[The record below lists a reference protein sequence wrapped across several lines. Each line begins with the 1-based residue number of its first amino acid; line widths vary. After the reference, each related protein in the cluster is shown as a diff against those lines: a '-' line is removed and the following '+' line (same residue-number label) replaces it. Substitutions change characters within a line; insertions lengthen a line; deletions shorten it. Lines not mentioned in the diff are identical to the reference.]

1 MQGVQTMLS
10 FLPGP
15 ILGGL
20 SYLLYFINTFVW
32 GTLLIPTALLKLLV
46 PIPGFRT
53 LCNRIL
59 NATANKF
66 ILGNN
71 AILRLTKKINWEVHG
86 VDKLRMDRWYLVLS
100 NHQTWVD
107 ILVLIKVFYK
117 KIPFPKF
124 FMKKE
129 LIWIPFIGLGC
140 WALDYPFM
148 KRYSKEFLKENPH
161 LRGKDIEITRKAC
174 EKFRTI
180 PVSIMNFVEGTRFS
194 IEKHLKQRSPFKNLL
209 KPKAGGIAFV
219 LSTMGDQLNSILNVT
234 ISYPQGAQSFWS
246 FLSSKAAN
254 IRVWVE
260 TLPITNDLLGDYSN
274 DDNYRMRFQ
283 EWLNN
288 LWTEKDE
295 LLESSQR

>member
-1 MQGVQTMLS
+1 MLS

-20 SYLLYFINTFVW
+20 SYLLYFINTAVW
-32 GTLLIPTALLKLLV
+32 GTLLIPTAILKLLIPV
-46 PIPGFRT
+46 PVFRN

-59 NATANKF
+59 NGTANKF
-66 ILGNN
+66 ILSSNG
-71 AILRLTKKINWEVHG
+71 ILRLTKKINWEVHG
-86 VDKLRMDRWYLVLS
+86 TDELSMDKWYLVLS
-100 NHQTWVD
+100 NHQTWAD

-117 KIPFPKF
+117 RIPFPKF

-129 LIWIPFIGLGC
+129 LIWVPFIGLGC
-140 WALDYPFM
+140 WALDYPIV

-161 LRGKDIEITRKAC
+161 LKGKDIEITRRAC

-194 IEKHLKQRSPFKNLL
+194 TEKHLKQRSPFKNLL
-209 KPKAGGIAFV
+209 KPRAGGIAFV
-219 LSTMGDQLNSILNVT
+219 LATMGDKLHSILNVT
-234 ISYPQGAQSFWS
+234 ISYPQGVQSFWS
-246 FLSSKAAN
+246 FLSSKATD

-260 TLPITNDLLGDYSN
+260 TLPITKELLGDYTD

-288 LWTEKDE
+288 LWTEKDK
-295 LLESSQR
+295 LLENSLR

>member
-1 MQGVQTMLS
+1 MLS

-234 ISYPQGAQSFWS
+234 ISYPQGVQSFWS

-288 LWTEKDE
+288 LWIEKDE

>member
-1 MQGVQTMLS
+1 MLS

-20 SYLLYFINTFVW
+20 SYLLYFINTAVW
-32 GTLLIPTALLKLLV
+32 GTLLIPTALLKLIV

-59 NATANKF
+59 NGTANNF
-66 ILGNN
+66 ILCSNG
-71 AILRLTKKINWEVHG
+71 ILRLTKKINWEIHG
-86 VDKLRMDRWYLVLS
+86 VDKLRLDRWYLVLS
-100 NHQTWVD
+100 NHQTWAD

-129 LIWIPFIGLGC
+129 LIWIPFIGFGC
-140 WALDYPFM
+140 WALDFPFM
-148 KRYSKEFLKENPH
+148 KRYSREFLRENPH
-161 LRGKDIEITRKAC
+161 LKGKDIEITRKAC

-209 KPKAGGIAFV
+209 KPKAGGVAFV
-219 LSTMGDQLNSILNVT
+219 LSTMGDKLNSILNVT
-234 ISYPQGAQSFWS
+234 ISYPNGAQSFWS
-246 FLSSKAAN
+246 FLSSKATD

-260 TLPITNDLLGDYSN
+260 TMPITNELLGDYTD

-288 LWTEKDE
+288 LWAEKDE
-295 LLESSQR
+295 LLGNSQR

>member
-1 MQGVQTMLS
+1 MLN

-20 SYLLYFINTFVW
+20 SYLLYFINTAVW
-32 GTLLIPTALLKLLV
+32 GTLLIPTALLKLLI

-66 ILGNN
+66 ILGSNT
-71 AILRLTKKINWEVHG
+71 ILRLTKKINWEIHG
-86 VDKLRMDRWYLVLS
+86 VDKLRLDRWYLVLS
-100 NHQTWVD
+100 NHQTWAD

-129 LIWIPFIGLGC
+129 LIWVPFIGLGC
-140 WALDYPFM
+140 WALDYPIV
-148 KRYSKEFLKENPH
+148 KRYSREFLREHPH

-209 KPKAGGIAFV
+209 KPRAGGIAFV

-234 ISYPQGAQSFWS
+234 ISYPQGVQSFWS
-246 FLSSKAAN
+246 FLSSKATD

-260 TLPITNDLLGDYSN
+260 TLPVTNELLGDYSN

-288 LWTEKDE
+288 LWAEKDE
-295 LLESSQR
+295 LLENAHR

>member
-1 MQGVQTMLS
+1 MLS

-15 ILGGL
+15 ILGVL
-20 SYLLYFINTFVW
+20 SYLLYFISTTVW
-32 GTLLIPTALLKLLV
+32 GTLLIPTALLKLLI

-59 NATANKF
+59 NGTANMF
-66 ILGNN
+66 ILCSNS
-71 AILRLTKKINWEVHG
+71 IFRLTKKIHWEVHG
-86 VDKLRMDRWYLVLS
+86 IDKLRPDSWYLVLS
-100 NHQTWVD
+100 NHQTWAD

-117 KIPFPKF
+117 RIPFPKF

-129 LIWIPFIGLGC
+129 LIWVPFIGFGC
-140 WALDYPFM
+140 WALDYPIV

-161 LRGKDIEITRKAC
+161 LKGKDIEITRRAC

-194 IEKHLKQRSPFKNLL
+194 IEKHLKQKSPFKNLL
-209 KPKAGGIAFV
+209 KPRAGGIAFV
-219 LSTMGDQLNSILNVT
+219 LATMGDKLHSILNVT
-234 ISYPQGAQSFWS
+234 ISYPQGVQSFWS
-246 FLSSKAAN
+246 FLSSKATD
-254 IRVWVE
+254 IRIWVE
-260 TLPITNDLLGDYSN
+260 TLPITKELLGDYTD

-288 LWTEKDE
+288 LWAEKDK
-295 LLESSQR
+295 LLENSLR

>member
-1 MQGVQTMLS
+1 MLS

-20 SYLLYFINTFVW
+20 SYILYFISTAIW
-32 GTLLIPTALLKLLV
+32 GTLLIPTALLKLLI
-46 PIPGFRT
+46 PIPGFRN

-59 NATANKF
+59 NGTANKF
-66 ILGNN
+66 ILSSNG
-71 AILRLTKKINWEVHG
+71 ILRLTKKINWEVHG
-86 VDKLRMDRWYLVLS
+86 TDDLRMDKWYLVLS
-100 NHQTWVD
+100 NHQTWAD

-117 KIPFPKF
+117 RIPFPKF

-129 LIWIPFIGLGC
+129 LIWVPFVGLGC
-140 WALDYPFM
+140 WALDYPIV
-148 KRYSKEFLKENPH
+148 KRYSKEFLKEHPH
-161 LRGKDIEITRKAC
+161 LKGKDIEVTRRAC

-180 PVSIMNFVEGTRFS
+180 PVSIMNFVEGTRFTK
-194 IEKHLKQRSPFKNLL
+194 EKHLKQKSPFKNLL

-219 LSTMGDQLNSILNVT
+219 LATMGDKLHSILNVT
-234 ISYPQGAQSFWS
+234 ISYPQGVQSFWS
-246 FLSSKAAN
+246 FLSSKATD

-260 TLPITNDLLGDYSN
+260 TLPITKDLLGDYTD

-288 LWTEKDE
+288 LWAEKDE
-295 LLESSQR
+295 LLENSIR